1 MVNESLMNNINHLK
15 RTIREIYI
23 FTNQLNIIKNLEAMS
38 KTQINEKEK
47 KLLIEIIIS
56 LSNQLVILNNSIP
69 ILIDKINFYKK
80 LKSSETVKTTE
91 ENKLVSVS
99 YKSSKDQEDLVLTI
113 DEKDK
118 KEFLENLSK
127 SKLSINL
134 LKKDF
139 SVQNPISSFAKSN
152 VYAKISNKYFRNIST
167 KLVEKNYFKT
177 LNLNLRKMNSSFVLS
192 TYVSIMLFT
201 TILVFFLS
209 LIFFILSLFFEISLI
224 YPFFSLT
231 SETLIVK
238 LIKNIGVIF
247 ILPFLT
253 FLILYYYP
261 FAESKT
267 IGSKINQELPFVTI
281 HMASIA
287 SSGIEPVKLFNIIIK
302 NEEYKY
308 TNVEIKKLI
317 NLVNFH
323 GDDIVTA
330 LKKMSK
336 STPSTKL
343 GDLFDGMA
351 TTLTSGGNLNQ
362 FLDKHS
368 DTLLFDYKLEREKS
382 TKVAETYMDIYISLV
397 IAAPMILLM
406 LFVIMGSTGSLSN
419 FLGLSTNVL
428 SFLII
433 LIIAL
438 LNIAFLV
445 FLRLQ
450 QPKM

>member
-1 MVNESLMNNINHLK
+1 
-15 RTIREIYI
+15 
-23 FTNQLNIIKNLEAMS
+23 
-38 KTQINEKEK
+38 
-47 KLLIEIIIS
+47 
-56 LSNQLVILNNSIP
+56 
-69 ILIDKINFYKK
+69 
-80 LKSSETVKTTE
+80 
-91 ENKLVSVS
+91 
-99 YKSSKDQEDLVLTI
+99 
-113 DEKDK
+113 
-118 KEFLENLSK
+118 
-127 SKLSINL
+127 
-134 LKKDF
+134 
-139 SVQNPISSFAKSN
+139 
-152 VYAKISNKYFRNIST
+152 
-167 KLVEKNYFKT
+167 
-177 LNLNLRKMNSSFVLS
+177 MNSSFVLS